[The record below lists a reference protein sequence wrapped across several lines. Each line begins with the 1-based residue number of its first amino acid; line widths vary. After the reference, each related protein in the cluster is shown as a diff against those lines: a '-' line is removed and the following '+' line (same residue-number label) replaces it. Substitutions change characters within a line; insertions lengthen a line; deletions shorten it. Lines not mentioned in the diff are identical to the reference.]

1 MRKLI
6 LASQSPR
13 RKELLEKC
21 GIPFETEPADIDET
35 LSAEGTLEEQ
45 IRILSRRK
53 AEAVLKLHPEAVVLG
68 SDTIV
73 AVNGEILG
81 KPADAEEAARMI
93 RMIQG
98 REHEVFTGVCLIALC
113 PGEDGKPGLRTAEI
127 RNFSEGTKVHVVPMT
142 EREIR
147 DYVACGESLDKAG
160 AYAIQG
166 EFGKYIDRFEGD
178 YENVIG
184 LPVKRVLSEIRSMTE
199 EE

>member
-81 KPADAEEAARMI
+81 KPADEAEAAVMLRKLAGNTHQVI
-93 RMIQG
+93 
-98 REHEVFTGVCLIALC
+98 TGVCLISRQREYTDVSVSDVTFA
-113 PGEDGKPGLRTAEI
+113 PMSDKEIAEYISTGEC
-127 RNFSEGTKVHVVPMT
+127 M
-142 EREIR
+142 
-147 DYVACGESLDKAG
+147 DKAG
-160 AYAIQG
+160 AYGIQG
-166 EFGKYIDRFEGD
+166 YGGKYITHIKGD
-178 YENVIG
+178 FYAIMG
-184 LPVKRVLSEIRSMTE
+184 LPLNLVYE
-199 EE
+199 EMKNINEY